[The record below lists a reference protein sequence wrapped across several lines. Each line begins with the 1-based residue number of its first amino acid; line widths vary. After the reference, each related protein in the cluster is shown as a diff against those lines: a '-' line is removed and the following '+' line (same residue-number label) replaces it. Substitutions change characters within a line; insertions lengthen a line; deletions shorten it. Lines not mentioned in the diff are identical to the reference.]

1 VDGDITFEGGCRAV
15 GGLDLTG
22 CEAAS
27 VRLDGSTVLDAP
39 GQAALDLSGARLRA
53 SLICAPGLVAPAACA
68 SSARTWAAP
77 STCAARRGAAR

>member
-1 VDGDITFEGGCRAV
+1 VPSGPRSGYHRLERPASALTGIGLVVDGDITFEGGCRAV

-39 GQAALDLSGARLRA
+39 GQAALDLSGARCGRA
-53 SLICAPGLVAPAACA
+53 
-68 SSARTWAAP
+68 
-77 STCAARRGAAR
+77 